1 MGRDVNGCTLI
12 QEDESTVS
20 DARIKKAHR
29 ILGKKPRPTNICVF
43 FVDGQIKIINFLRKA
58 IGEVITI
65 SNDNLG

>member
-1 MGRDVNGCTLI
+1 MGRDVNGGTLI

-20 DARIKKAHR
+20 DARIKIKKAHR

-58 IGEVITI
+58 ILEK
-65 SNDNLG
+65 SSL